1 MNLVL
6 TMAGKYQ
13 RFRLFGNKVP
23 KYLMPLGKH
32 TILWHVIYELVRSGP
47 KVQIY
52 LLANKEDRDFFPILK
67 SILSDFSID
76 HKHVAFIDDTSSQ
89 LETALAIN
97 ENFQGRFANDSDPIV
112 FGNIDTI
119 VKSRRSFFD
128 RMSILEKNEGLIDSF
143 CGSSHE
149 YSYVKTNDSEIVD
162 VVADGS
168 RVSEQACSGL
178 YGFGSASFFLL
189 EAIEIL
195 RDSRSANFTELY
207 ANLVEKGYSNY
218 VNHSSD
224 MRDTIV
230 LGTPEEYI
238 VNIHR
243 F

>member
-32 TILWHVIYELVRSGP
+32 TILWHVIYELVQTAP
-47 KVQIY
+47 DVQLH
-52 LLANKEDRDFFPILK
+52 LLANKEDRDFFSILK
-67 SILSDFSID
+67 SIIGDFSFD
-76 HKHVAFIDDTSSQ
+76 HNHIAFIDDTCSQ
-89 LETALAIN
+89 LETAVCIK
-97 ENFQGRFANDSDPIV
+97 ENFQGKFVNNSDPIV

-119 VKSRRSFFD
+119 AKSRRSFFD
-128 RMSILEKNEGLIDSF
+128 RLSSLKKNEGLIDSF

-149 YSYVKTNDSEIVD
+149 YSYVKANDSEIIEVIS
-162 VVADGS
+162 DGS
-168 RVSEQACSGL
+168 RVSEKACSGL
-178 YGFGSASFFLL
+178 YGFGSSDFFMV
-189 EAIEIL
+189 EATEIL
-195 RDSRSANFTELY
+195 NKNSDLNFTKLY
-207 ANLVEKGYSNY
+207 ANMTKKGYLSY
-218 VNHSSD
+218 INHNPD
-224 MRDTIV
+224 NRDTIV

>member
-23 KYLMPLGKH
+23 KYLMPLGKS
-32 TILWHVIYELVRSGP
+32 TILWHVIYELVRSAP
-47 KVQIY
+47 DVQLY

-76 HKHVAFIDDTSSQ
+76 HKNLAFIDDTNSQ
-89 LETALAIN
+89 LETAVAIN
-97 ENFQGRFANDSDPIV
+97 ESFEGRFSNNPDPLV

-128 RMSILEKNEGLIDSF
+128 RMSNLEKNEGLIDSF

-149 YSYVKTNDSEIVD
+149 YSYVKTNDFGIVD
-162 VVADGS
+162 IVADGS
-168 RVSEQACSGL
+168 RVSENACSGL
-178 YGFGSASFFLL
+178 YGFGSAKFFLD

-195 RDSRSANFTELY
+195 RDDGSANFTGLY
-207 ANLVEKGYSNY
+207 TNLLEKGCLSY
-218 VNHSSD
+218 VTHSSD